1 MFRPKNYSGRKLTTY
16 ECGEIPVGEP
26 WSQFNIRFYVY
37 ALSFVVFEVETI
49 FLIPWAVVFK
59 KLGLFGFVEM
69 FVFLAILI
77 VGFLYAW
84 GKRALRWA

>member
-1 MFRPKNYSGRKLTTY
+1 M
-16 ECGEIPVGEP
+16 
-26 WSQFNIRFYVY
+26 Y
-37 ALSFVVFEVETI
+37 ALTFVVFDIETI

-59 KLGLFGFVEM
+59 KLGFFGFVEM

-84 GKRALRWA
+84 GKKALRWA

>member
-1 MFRPKNYSGRKLTTY
+1 
-16 ECGEIPVGEP
+16 
-26 WSQFNIRFYVY
+26 VY
-37 ALSFVVFEVETI
+37 ALSFVIFDIETI

-59 KLGLFGFVEM
+59 KLGLFGFIEM

-84 GKRALRWA
+84 GKKAFRWA